1 MRRRSVGALG
11 AALLALAGWQGSAV
25 TSPPKGFLSTF
36 EWASDD
42 PLLGGLSGLELS
54 DDGTGVTILSDQ
66 GTWSQGV
73 IERDAA
79 GLITGLELRPFE
91 PLKGKTDVPLTKG
104 RTDSEGLAIAPDGT
118 AYISFEGV
126 ARVLRYAR
134 MGGLA
139 ENLPSPPAF
148 AAMQVNSALEALA
161 IGPDGAIY
169 TLPERSGDKDKPF
182 PIYRFQSGVWDQ
194 DLALPRDGDFLPTGA
209 DFGPDGKL
217 YILEREFHGLMGFAS
232 RLTRY
237 EVTNVGLGGAEVMF
251 ESPTGFHDNLESV
264 AIWRDRAGHLRATL
278 VADDNFLP
286 FLSSGL
292 VEYQLPD

>member
-1 MRRRSVGALG
+1 MRRRSVSALG
-11 AALLALAGWQGSAV
+11 AGLLALAGWQGSAV
-25 TSPPKGFLSTF
+25 TSPPQGFLSTF

-42 PLLGGLSGLELS
+42 PLWGGLSGLELS
-54 DDGTGVTILSDQ
+54 EDGTGVTILSDQ
-66 GTWSQGV
+66 GTWAQGV
-73 IERDAA
+73 IDRNAA
-79 GLITGLELRPFE
+79 GLITGLKMRPFA
-91 PLKGKTDVPLTKG
+91 PLKGKTDVPLAKG

-126 ARVLRYAR
+126 ARLLRYSQ

-139 ENLPSPPAF
+139 ENLPSPSAF
-148 AAMQVNSALEALA
+148 AALQVNSALEALA

-182 PIYRFQSGVWDQ
+182 PIYRFQNGVWDQ

-217 YILEREFHGLMGFAS
+217 YILERAFHGLMGFAS

-237 EVTNVGLGGAEVMF
+237 EVTNAGLGGAEVMF
-251 ESPTGFHDNLESV
+251 ESSTGFHDNLESV
-264 AIWRDRAGHLRATL
+264 AIWRDGAGHLRATL

-286 FLSSGL
+286 FLSAGL